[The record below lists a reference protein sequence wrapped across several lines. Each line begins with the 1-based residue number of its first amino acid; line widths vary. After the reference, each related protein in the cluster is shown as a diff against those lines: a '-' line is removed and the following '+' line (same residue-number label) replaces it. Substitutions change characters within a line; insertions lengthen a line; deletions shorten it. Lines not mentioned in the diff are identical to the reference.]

1 MIHCYILKLN
11 NQTHYCGITNNI
23 TKRFIQH
30 QCGMSKSTKYYRPV
44 SLVWL
49 SEFYDMKSARLIEVR
64 IKKQG
69 VTRWLIKNVGINLP
83 KLYVPKEIVTSV
95 IHEPLHDRMGHTIE

>member
-1 MIHCYILKLN
+1 
-11 NQTHYCGITNNI
+11 
-23 TKRFIQH
+23 
-30 QCGMSKSTKYYRPV
+30 MSKSTKYYRPV